1 MGPSA
6 ICGSRLSEDVPL
18 HPGVRCRLSPVRRRR
33 RDRARST
40 DAYAGANATT
50 GSGSDTPADAARPES
65 TTQLDAL
72 EPRSNP
78 QSKPESSARSSGR
91 AFYLHE
97 ETGTGLPI
105 CG

>member
-6 ICGSRLSEDVPL
+6 ISGSRLPEDVPL
-18 HPGVRCRLSPVRRRR
+18 YPGYAALTPVRRRR